1 MHVEAVADFSQQGY
15 HILCEKPMATTV
27 QDCIAMIRDISAL
40 PTPKVFGMGH
50 GTFHSFRFAISQ
62 LLTSCSSPLFALQQ
76 SNQGRD
82 HVRRTR

>member
-27 QDCIAMIRDISAL
+27 QDCIAMIRDISAV

-50 GTFHSFRFAISQ
+50 GTLHRSQSAISH
-62 LLTSCSSPLFALQQ
+62 LLTSL
-76 SNQGRD
+76 
-82 HVRRTR
+82 